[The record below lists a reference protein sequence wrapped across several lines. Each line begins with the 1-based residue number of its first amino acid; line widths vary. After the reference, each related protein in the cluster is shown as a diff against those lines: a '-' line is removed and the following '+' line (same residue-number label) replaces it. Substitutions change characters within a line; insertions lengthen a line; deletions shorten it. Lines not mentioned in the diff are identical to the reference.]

1 MLGTAIRRL
10 ALFLLV
16 LPLTANAATL
26 TLNGMALT
34 CSELL
39 VENSGDVVA
48 TCRLPQEPKPR
59 PQPAP
64 PPSVCVNPAGQSIAE
79 PFNIKMQTLYMGG
92 TNNYAVDDANFVN
105 PSPGTDA
112 NTVLGR
118 VNVKAPSGSIQVF
131 TVPKTWPDGSPALS
145 AAALFVEW
153 LLNAVGVQYEMALST
168 CKGDFSFY
176 KTAIATNTDLGAPF
190 QPCGVV
196 SGPSATLSW
205 TPQGSF
211 SACRMN
217 VAPASA
223 TWYLNWRIVPG
234 TGGNCVNNPIRHTC
248 GQVFLTTPF

>member
-16 LPLTANAATL
+16 LPLIANAATL
-26 TLNGMALT
+26 TLNGIALT
-34 CSELL
+34 CSELR

-48 TCRLPQEPKPR
+48 TCRQPQEPKP
-59 PQPAP
+59 PSQPA

-79 PFNIKMQTLYMGG
+79 PSNIKMQTINMGG
-92 TNNYAVDDANFVN
+92 FNNYAVDDINFVN
-105 PSPGTDA
+105 PPAGTDA
-112 NTVLGR
+112 SSILGR
-118 VNVKAPSGSIQVF
+118 VTAKAPSGSIQVF
-131 TVPKTWPDGSPALS
+131 TVPKSWPDGTPALS
-145 AAALFVEW
+145 AVALFAEW
-153 LLNAVGVQYEMALST
+153 LLNAVAVQYEMALST

-176 KTAIATNTDLGAPF
+176 KTAVATNTDFGTPF

-234 TGGNCVNNPIRHTC
+234 TGGNCANNPIRHTC
-248 GQVFLTTPF
+248 GQVFFTTPF